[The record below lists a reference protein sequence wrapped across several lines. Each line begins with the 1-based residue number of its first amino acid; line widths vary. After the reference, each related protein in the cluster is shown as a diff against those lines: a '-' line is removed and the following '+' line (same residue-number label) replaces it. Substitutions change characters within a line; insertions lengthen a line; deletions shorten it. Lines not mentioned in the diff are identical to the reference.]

1 MLFAEHGFD
10 AVSMRDITALAKVN
24 LASVNYH
31 FGSKRALLAEVVGSR
46 AHLLVEARLRLLNA
60 LRRDKNGRPKL
71 EDVIEA
77 FLRPSLEMSRQPGGA
92 DHMRLR
98 ARLGVERVGESKAQF
113 EQIFDAS
120 NEKIID
126 ALAEA
131 LPDHPRAE
139 IYWGFHC
146 LLGIQNYTMA
156 NSGRI
161 QHLSR
166 GACDP
171 TDVEATLA
179 RIVPFVANGFRA
191 LKRKRAAPRPRR

>member
-10 AVSMRDITALAKVN
+10 AVSMRDITTLAKVN

-31 FGSKRALLAEVVGSR
+31 FGSKLSLLAEVVATR
-46 AHLLVEARLRLLNA
+46 ANMLVQERLRRLAA
-60 LRRDKNGRPKL
+60 LTRDKAGKPKL
-71 EDVIEA
+71 EAVIEA

-92 DHMRLR
+92 HHMRLR
-98 ARLGVERVGESKAQF
+98 ARLAVERVGVNKARF
-113 EQIFDAS
+113 EQIFDDS
-120 NEKIID
+120 NEKTVD

-131 LPDHPRAE
+131 LPQYPRSE

-146 LLGIQNYTMA
+146 LLGVQNYTMA

-166 GACDP
+166 GSCDP
-171 TDVEATLA
+171 TDVEARLA
-179 RIVPFVANGFRA
+179 RVVPFIAQGFRA
-191 LKRKRAAPRPRR
+191 LNRERG